1 MRHIMKIE
9 KIPTEIE
16 YYDECD
22 PEPMTTSMAM
32 FPTAAVILLT
42 TAVNKLI
49 DATEELN
56 RRLDNEAAQK

>member
-1 MRHIMKIE
+1 MKIE

-16 YYDECD
+16 HYDGCD
-22 PEPMTTSMAM
+22 PEPTTASMAM